1 MIQNGY
7 EEQITIKYSETD
19 QNLAMKP
26 YALLNFLQDIAS
38 KNAEDLGFGYSY
50 ISQNNLAWFL
60 IKYRMEFNNYPVNIE
75 TIITECSNTYLRNQ
89 HLLSTN
95 NQCKR

>member
-26 YALLNFLQDIAS
+26 FALLNFLQDIAS
-38 KNAEDLGFGYSY
+38 ENADALGFGFSFVQENSSFYQSLFHY
-50 ISQNNLAWFL
+50 L
-60 IKYRMEFNNYPVNIE
+60 KYVVNKI
-75 TIITECSNTYLRNQ
+75 L
-89 HLLSTN
+89 
-95 NQCKR
+95 